1 LIPIAQL
8 LLKHGADADCKT
20 WMHDTPLDIA
30 IEKGHAEIAN
40 LLGAH
45 SLAQKQLERL
55 AAFAK
60 KNTNNFGCDQLLLPQ
75 RK

>member
-8 LLKHGADADCKT
+8 LLKHGADTDCKT
-20 WMHDTPLDIA
+20 WMHNTPLDIA
-30 IEKGHAEIAN
+30 IEKGHAEIAS

-55 AAFAK
+55 LPIVQ
-60 KNTNNFGCDQLLLPQ
+60 KNIDNFSPTKLLLLH